1 MTGKSP
7 DKVPDDPTPCCS
19 RCGGEMRPY
28 RLTPKLGGLPELVTY
43 ECIVCGDVV
52 TELDK

>member
-1 MTGKSP
+1 MSGESP
-7 DKVPDDPTPCCS
+7 DHTSDDSSPCCS

-43 ECIVCGDVV
+43 VCIVCGDVV
-52 TELDK
+52 TETDG